1 MTAATGGDSLGGT
14 WLLLVSWEGRVLG
27 AKLLGLVSLGGD
39 EVQLD
44 GGGAGAVLRAFFFF
58 PQGMHTGV

>member
-14 WLLLVSWEGRVLG
+14 WLLLVSWEGRVPG
-27 AKLLGLVSLGGD
+27 AKPLGLVSLG
-39 EVQLD
+39 EMRSSWMVVVQGLCS
-44 GGGAGAVLRAFFFF
+44 GHSFFF